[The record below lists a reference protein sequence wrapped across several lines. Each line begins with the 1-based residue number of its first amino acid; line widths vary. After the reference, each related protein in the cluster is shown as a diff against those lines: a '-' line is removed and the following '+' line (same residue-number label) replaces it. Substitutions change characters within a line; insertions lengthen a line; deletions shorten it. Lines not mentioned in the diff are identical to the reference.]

1 MLIGIDV
8 GGTFTD
14 GVVLDKGRIISF
26 AKEAT
31 DEQELSATLLKVL
44 DRLLSDLNSDAI
56 ARIVL
61 STTLVT
67 NLIVTDRGPRTA
79 LLLMP
84 GFGLPQAAYD
94 LAPDT
99 YFLKGCIDFRG
110 NEVAPPDTREIQAV
124 INKIKEQGIKNVA
137 IAGKFSNRSQQHESL
152 VKTLLEENYPEASV
166 VTSFQIAQQLNFP
179 RRAYTAYLTARTR
192 ARWNQFIDDMQEAMK
207 ERHINAPV
215 HILKADGGTMML
227 ETAREHPCETIL
239 SGPAASTVGGL
250 ALTIND
256 QLNSVVLDVGGTTTD
271 ISLIIE
277 GKPLHASQGAKIN
290 EKLTH
295 IRSLAVKS
303 IALGGDSVVCNNA
316 GLLKI
321 GPEREG
327 AAACFGGQQATIT
340 DAFNYLYELQIGD
353 LSLSAEKMNRISA
366 ELDIPVMDLCRE
378 VVDKTMGRLQ
388 ETITGMF
395 KEWEQEPA
403 YRVWEIV
410 NRRAFRLD
418 RIIGIGAAAA
428 VIVPRLAEELNI
440 DYLVHQYSPVANA
453 LGSSA
458 ARPTLAVNMHADTQA
473 DLFTIDPGGIQGNLG
488 KVRNLQLEDIKE
500 ITRRYLQD
508 IAAERGLGEYA
519 DEAQFTREEQF
530 NVLSGWD
537 RMGKLFDVGMQ
548 IDPGLINEFKG
559 VDEI

>member
-14 GVVLDKGRIISF
+14 GVVLDNGRIIAW

-31 DEQELSATLLKVL
+31 DEQDLSVTLLKVL
-44 DRLLSDLNSDAI
+44 DRLLKDLNTA
-56 ARIVL
+56 AVTRIVL

-67 NLIVTDRGPRTA
+67 NLIVTDSGPRTA

-84 GFGLPQAAYD
+84 GFGLPHEAYD

-110 NEVAPPDTREIQAV
+110 NEIAPPDTKEIIEV
-124 INKIKEQGIKNVA
+124 INQLKDLDIKNIAV
-137 IAGKFSNRSQQHESL
+137 AGKFANRNRQHELL
-152 VKTLLEENYPEASV
+152 VEELLAQNHPQASV
-166 VTSFQIAQQLNFP
+166 VISSQIAQQLNFP
-179 RRAYTAYLTARTR
+179 RRAFTAYLTARTS
-192 ARWNQFIDDMQEAMK
+192 AKWNQFIDHMQRAMN
-207 ERHINAPV
+207 ERHIKAPI
-215 HILKADGGTMML
+215 HILKADGGTMLL
-227 ETAREHPCETIL
+227 ETARELPCETIF

-250 ALTIND
+250 ALTIKD
-256 QLNSVVLDVGGTTTD
+256 HMNSVVLDIGGTTTD

-277 GKPLHASQGAKIN
+277 GRPLYASQGAKIN
-290 EKLTH
+290 GKLTH

-303 IALGGDSVVCNNA
+303 IALGGDSVLCNHE
-316 GLLKI
+316 GRLKI
-321 GPEREG
+321 GPERED
-327 AAACFGGQQATIT
+327 AAACFGGKCATIT
-340 DAFNYLYELQIGD
+340 DAFNYFYELNIGESQ
-353 LSLSAEKMNRISA
+353 LSEKKLKNISA
-366 ELDIPVMDLCRE
+366 ELDTQVPDLCE
-378 VVDKTMGRLQ
+378 MVVTKTMDRLQ
-388 ETITGMF
+388 ETIDSMF

-418 RIIGIGAAAA
+418 RIIGIGAAATA
-428 VIVPRLAEELNI
+428 IVPQLAHKLNI
-440 DYLVHQYSPVANA
+440 DCFLHQYSPVANA

-458 ARPTLAVNMHADTQA
+458 ARPTLTVSMHADTQA
-473 DLFTIDPGGIQGNLG
+473 DLFTIDPGGIQGKLG
-488 KVRNLQLEDIKE
+488 KARNLQLEDVKG
-500 ITRRYLQD
+500 ITRQYLHD
-508 IAAERGLGEYA
+508 IAIERGLGDYA

-548 IDPGLINEFKG
+548 IAPGLINEFKG
-559 VDEI
+559 VD